1 MEITYRKLGSGDM
14 DTFIKM
20 RIQQLQ
26 EDGAEPV
33 LDLSSELRSYYT
45 RHLEDQTFSAWLAV
59 DEEAIVGTCGLSV
72 VEKPPYY
79 ANPTGRIG
87 LLSSVYT
94 LKSHRRR
101 GIARGLLEHIMDEA
115 NSAGCGAVQIT
126 ASDMGTLLYADYG
139 FKRNENFM
147 QFVL

>member
-45 RHLEDQTFSAWLAV
+45 RHLEDQTFFGLA
-59 DEEAIVGTCGLSV
+59 GG
-72 VEKPPYY
+72 
-79 ANPTGRIG
+79 G
-87 LLSSVYT
+87 
-94 LKSHRRR
+94 
-101 GIARGLLEHIMDEA
+101 
-115 NSAGCGAVQIT
+115 
-126 ASDMGTLLYADYG
+126 
-139 FKRNENFM
+139 
-147 QFVL
+147 

>member
-26 EDGAEPV
+26 EEGAEPV
-33 LDLSSELRSYYT
+33 LDLSSELCSYYT

-79 ANPTGRIG
+79 ANPIGRIG

>member
-26 EDGAEPV
+26 EEGAEPV
-33 LDLSSELRSYYT
+33 LDLSSELCSYYT

-87 LLSSVYT
+87 LLPSVYT

-139 FKRNENFM
+139 SKRNENFM

>member
-26 EDGAEPV
+26 EEGVEPV

>member
-26 EDGAEPV
+26 EEGAEPV
-33 LDLSSELRSYYT
+33 LDLSSELRSYYI

>member
-26 EDGAEPV
+26 EEGAEPV
-33 LDLSSELRSYYT
+33 LDLSSELCSYYT

-59 DEEAIVGTCGLSV
+59 DEEAIVRTCGLSV

>member
-26 EDGAEPV
+26 EEGAEPV

-126 ASDMGTLLYADYG
+126 APDMGTLLYADYG

>member
-26 EDGAEPV
+26 EEGAGPV

>member
-26 EDGAEPV
+26 EEGAEPV
-33 LDLSSELRSYYT
+33 LDLSSELRSYYI

-115 NSAGCGAVQIT
+115 NSAGCGVVQIT

>member
-26 EDGAEPV
+26 EEGAEPV
-33 LDLSSELRSYYT
+33 LDLSSELRSYYI

-115 NSAGCGAVQIT
+115 NSAGCGVVQIT
-126 ASDMGTLLYADYG
+126 ASDMCTLLYADYG

>member
-26 EDGAEPV
+26 EEGAEPV
-33 LDLSSELRSYYT
+33 LDLSSELRSYYI

-72 VEKPPYY
+72 AEKPPYY

>member
-26 EDGAEPV
+26 EEGAEPV

-94 LKSHRRR
+94 QKSHRRR

-126 ASDMGTLLYADYG
+126 ASDMGTLLYTDYG

>member
-26 EDGAEPV
+26 EEGAEPV